1 MAVHWASMGTHVNV
15 LRVLHENGGDL
26 NSRDSQSNTV
36 LHYAA
41 LSNDVD
47 LVHFVLQ
54 NATMTVDCASADG
67 CTALHY
73 AVNNGRHHVVETLAY
88 HLSYV

>member
-1 MAVHWASMGTHVNV
+1 MHWASMGAHMNV
-15 LRVLHENGGDL
+15 LRVLHENGAEL

-41 LSNDVD
+41 ISGDVD
-47 LVHFVLQ
+47 LVHFILQ
-54 NATMTVDCASADG
+54 NATMTVDCASVDG

-73 AVNNGRHHVVETLAY
+73 AVNNGRSRVVET
-88 HLSYV
+88 